1 MVLSPVRRTITPSL
15 KAPHHEIVSPPT
27 RTSRIRLQLDRA
39 PMSPMFA
46 HVDIAFGS
54 PPASNAKP
62 SSKYGAP
69 CALALIEQVVIP
81 IVNQRG
87 QNPRAAIATG
97 WHEYVCIRGTSS
109 IVGDPSSGGSHAS
122 ISVSYNIFPLH
133 STAPPAGHQWRS
145 VSPLRGTFIGSGATS
160 KILRRRAPFFP
171 RALPNPVN
179 DLVEISGVCRFA
191 PRGGRV
197 APPVRSRHPGSSI

>member
-87 QNPRAAIATG
+87 QNPRGHRHRMAR
-97 WHEYVCIRGTSS
+97 VCVYPWNKLDRG
-109 IVGDPSSGGSHAS
+109 
-122 ISVSYNIFPLH
+122 
-133 STAPPAGHQWRS
+133 RS
-145 VSPLRGTFIGSGATS
+145 VVGGVACIHQR
-160 KILRRRAPFFP
+160 
-171 RALPNPVN
+171 
-179 DLVEISGVCRFA
+179 LV
-191 PRGGRV
+191 
-197 APPVRSRHPGSSI
+197 